1 MRKGSG
7 RGGGGA
13 KRDAVLDAALSL
25 FSHYGYQRT
34 SMEDVARKAGISKGA
49 IYLYFESKEEIFLA
63 LSAQLLER
71 TIEAARRAAGSEAPI
86 AERILGVLE
95 AKLGHLFDIIRNS
108 AHAADLIDAK
118 SRICADIWSK
128 GEERYARL
136 LSELLVAAAERGEL
150 RLDQAGWQPREL
162 AELLVDAA
170 RGLQGEGAS
179 RPTGAAY
186 RRRLGGLVALVTTAL
201 GATAAAGKRSRPP
214 GARRRRTGATDGARP

>member
-1 MRKGSG
+1 MRKGLG
-7 RGGGGA
+7 RGDGGA

-49 IYLYFESKEEIFLA
+49 IYLYFESKEEIFRA

-71 TIEAARRAAGSEAPI
+71 TLEAAGRAAGSQAPI
-86 AERILGVLE
+86 AERVLGVLE

-170 RGLQGEGAS
+170 RGLQGEGVV

-201 GATAAAGKRSRPP
+201 GGGAAAGKRSRPP
-214 GARRRRTGATDGARP
+214 GARRP